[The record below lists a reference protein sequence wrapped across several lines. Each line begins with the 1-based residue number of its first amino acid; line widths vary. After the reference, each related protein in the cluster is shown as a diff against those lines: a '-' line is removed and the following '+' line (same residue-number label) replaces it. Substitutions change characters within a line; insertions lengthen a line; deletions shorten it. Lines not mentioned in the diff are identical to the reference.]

1 MSGRSARQFW
11 PVRLGCACVVRNIT
25 SLGAL
30 VAVLP
35 IVFELTFDSARTLRF
50 CRIAWRTRT
59 KVGVE
64 FCARRT
70 SPDFRRESCF
80 MGASNSC
87 QLARLFAWDWQPIQS
102 QRVRSAMI
110 RCSCLEAGIAGAMTD
125 LNTVWTRFGPASSPL
140 SGEAD
145 MDRQVKPA
153 GTVANDRAAK
163 LAAIPA
169 GESPAN
175 RDAMGR
181 RRGYCIHRR

>member
-1 MSGRSARQFW
+1 MQDSLANKDESRGRVLRPQCSRRPAASLPSERPLLSRQRRKS
-11 PVRLGCACVVRNIT
+11 PRQIL
-25 SLGAL
+25 SK
-30 VAVLP
+30 
-35 IVFELTFDSARTLRF
+35 S
-50 CRIAWRTRT
+50 
-59 KVGVE
+59 
-64 FCARRT
+64 RT